1 MIRNSRAIR
10 IASVLSIFIS
20 GIFSVKSYKLLR
32 SNCAFNSLTLWR
44 IERLKIE
51 RTYDGEGDGCI
62 FVTICSAAVVDQS
75 VFVVY
80 AVRKCPSFLVDVLAI
95 LIVPKDIPFL

>member
-32 SNCAFNSLTLWR
+32 SNCAFNSLTLSR
-44 IERLKIE
+44 IEGLKIE
-51 RTYDGEGDGCI
+51 TTYDGEGDGCI
-62 FVTICSAAVVDQS
+62 FVTICSAAVVNQS
-75 VFVVY
+75 VLVVY